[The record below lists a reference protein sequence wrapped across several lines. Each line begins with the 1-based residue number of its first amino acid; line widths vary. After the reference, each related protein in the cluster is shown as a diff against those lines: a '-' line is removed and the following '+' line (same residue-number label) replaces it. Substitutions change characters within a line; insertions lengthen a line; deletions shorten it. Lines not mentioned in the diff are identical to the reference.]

1 VGAAELTPRGH
12 GERSFHH
19 LDQATRE
26 RELVDDRPARG
37 EITQTA

>member
-1 VGAAELTPRGH
+1 VPAAELTRRGH
-12 GERSFHH
+12 GERSLDD

-26 RELVDDRPARG
+26 RERVDDRPARG